1 MISSISI
8 IIRNHKDELFKFQS
22 FNKNVNMSRAVI
34 RRDSSS
40 TSPSSPSRSIDSS
53 SSSLDSSQGKVPR
66 VSVSHH
72 DGAGAVRDEVPLYH
86 GEAVQAVYQDIA
98 YLCPFQ
104 NPNTIRGTLTIT
116 NYRLYFRPQQKEH
129 PVILDIP
136 LGFISRVD
144 KVGGARTPGDNYG
157 LEIFCKDTRNLRFA
171 LSKNDGHPR
180 KDIFESLTINS
191 FPVSHNS
198 SLFSFIFS
206 EKYPTNGWT
215 IYDAGKELRRL
226 GLPNESWAISRINDK
241 YQLCDTYPAILGLP
255 QVTNNEVQ
263 ELQEVAKFRS
273 KGRIPVLS
281 WLHPESLASITRC
294 SQPQVGLAGRTCQAD
309 EKLIQSIM
317 DANAQSHRIYIY
329 DARPKVN
336 AVANMAKGG
345 GYESEDNYQ
354 NAEFF
359 FLDIHNI
366 HVMRESLRKVK
377 DMCFPVI
384 EDQRW
389 LSNLESTSWLLHIK
403 QILAGAVK
411 IADKVSV
418 HRTSVVV
425 HCSDG
430 WDRTS
435 QLTSLAM
442 LMLDSFYRTTEGF
455 MVRRFIGN

>member
-1 MISSISI
+1 
-8 IIRNHKDELFKFQS
+8 
-22 FNKNVNMSRAVI
+22 
-34 RRDSSS
+34 
-40 TSPSSPSRSIDSS
+40 
-53 SSSLDSSQGKVPR
+53 
-66 VSVSHH
+66 
-72 DGAGAVRDEVPLYH
+72 
-86 GEAVQAVYQDIA
+86 
-98 YLCPFQ
+98 
-104 NPNTIRGTLTIT
+104 
-116 NYRLYFRPQQKEH
+116 
-129 PVILDIP
+129 
-136 LGFISRVD
+136 
-144 KVGGARTPGDNYG
+144 
-157 LEIFCKDTRNLRFA
+157 
-171 LSKNDGHPR
+171 
-180 KDIFESLTINS
+180 
-191 FPVSHNS
+191 
-198 SLFSFIFS
+198 
-206 EKYPTNGWT
+206 
-215 IYDAGKELRRL
+215 
-226 GLPNESWAISRINDK
+226 
-241 YQLCDTYPAILGLP
+241 
-255 QVTNNEVQ
+255 
-263 ELQEVAKFRS
+263 
-273 KGRIPVLS
+273 
-281 WLHPESLASITRC
+281 
-294 SQPQVGLAGRTCQAD
+294 
-309 EKLIQSIM
+309 M

-389 LSNLESTSWLLHIK
+389 LSNLESTNWLFHIK